1 MAQTFCEVT
10 YAFPI
15 ERNKFTPRP
24 KVDSGL
30 VKFEFKPFNSLYK
43 SKNSETFFNNLESL
57 SRIIFRHKNK
67 KLGTVKLLPW
77 SELGIDFNLRPHHLS
92 PETIIDILNRL

>member
-10 YAFPI
+10 YAFSI

-30 VKFEFKPFNSLYK
+30 VKFEFKHFNNLCE
-43 SKNSETFFNNLESL
+43 SKNAESFFDDLESL
-57 SRIIFRHKNK
+57 SRTIFRHKNK
-67 KLGTVKLLPW
+67 KLGTVQLPW

-92 PETIIDILNRL
+92 PETIVNILNRL